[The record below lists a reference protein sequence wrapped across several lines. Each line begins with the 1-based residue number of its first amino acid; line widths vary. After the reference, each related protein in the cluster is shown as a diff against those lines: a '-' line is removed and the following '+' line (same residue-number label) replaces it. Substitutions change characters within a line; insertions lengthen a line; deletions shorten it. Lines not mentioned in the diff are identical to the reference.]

1 MTTVL
6 PMLLNAMTLISIL
19 MLVGLGLA
27 IIYGLMGVINMSHGD
42 FITIG
47 AFSLALI
54 QSLGG
59 SFWLALV
66 ITPLIGAVVGF
77 VIERSI
83 IQFLYKRPLATIMA
97 TWGLSLIIQ
106 QSLQLLFG
114 AAPQRVFSPITTS
127 VEIFGVTYPAYR
139 LVMIALAI
147 AIMVAAYLVVRKT
160 RFGLDLR
167 TVIQN
172 PEMADAIGI
181 DTKKVFAIAFSIGT
195 GLAAVA
201 GVLLAPLTAVIAQ
214 MGINYLARSFFVVIV
229 GGAGSVPG
237 VVAGSALVGGAETLF
252 NYVIPATLAQAFVL
266 VLAIVIV
273 RFRPSRLVSG

>member
-1 MTTVL
+1 MTAL
-6 PMLLNAMTLISIL
+6 PIILNAMTLISIL

-27 IIYGLMGVINMSHGD
+27 VIYGLMGVINLSHGD

-54 QSLGG
+54 QSFGG
-59 SFWLALV
+59 SFWLALL
-66 ITPLIGAVVGF
+66 ITPFIGAAVGF
-77 VIERSI
+77 LIERSI

-106 QSLQLLFG
+106 QSLQLIFG
-114 AAPQRVFSPITTS
+114 AAPQRVFSPIAIS
-127 VEIFGVTYPAYR
+127 VEIFGTSYPAYR
-139 LVMIALAI
+139 LVMIAI
-147 AIMVAAYLVVRKT
+147 AIGIMMVAYYLIKKT

-167 TVIQN
+167 TIIQN
-172 PEMADAIGI
+172 PEMADALGI
-181 DTKKVFAIAFSIGT
+181 DTKKLFAIAFSIGA

-214 MGINYLARSFFVVIV
+214 MGVNYLARSFFVVIV

-237 VVAGSALVGGAETLF
+237 VVAGSALVGGIETLF
-252 NYVIPATLAQAFVL
+252 NYVIPATLAQAALL

-273 RFRPSRLVSG
+273 RFRPRGLVSG